1 MARMLR
7 QTGGVKILV
16 IGGNRFMGRSLVWRL
31 LFAGHQVTLVNRGRL
46 ADPFGAR
53 VTRLVADRSSDAF
66 DQALSEGSTAAS
78 FDRVIDFAAFTGA
91 EIERAARV
99 LGGRVGHYVMISTGQ
114 VYLVR
119 EGCPTPAREGDYDGP
134 VMAAPPTP
142 ADHEDWEYGVGK
154 RAAEDA
160 LVTASAALPSTRLRI
175 PMVNGEGDP
184 KRRLEAYLWRL
195 LDGGPLLVPVAS
207 AVARHVYRGA
217 VVEAVTKLVEGQPAA
232 GQVYNLAQAEQ
243 PTVGELLRR
252 LAARVGARADLIE
265 LPAAQL
271 EAAGL
276 SVRAASP
283 LSSRWMSRIDPGKA
297 VAELGF
303 AHPPLD
309 VYLDS
314 ITTSLLAAWPDEPPE
329 GYRQRAGEL
338 ALARTLRGGQA

>member
-1 MARMLR
+1 MR
-7 QTGGVKILV
+7 ILV

-31 LFAGHQVTLVNRGRL
+31 LFAGHRVTLLNRGQS
-46 ADPFGAR
+46 ADPFGDR
-53 VTRLVADRSSDAF
+53 VERLVADRSTDAF
-66 DQALSEGSTAAS
+66 DLVVGEALGARGG
-78 FDRVIDFAAFTGA
+78 FDRVVDFAAFTGEEVA
-91 EIERAARV
+91 RVVRV
-99 LGGRVGHYVMISTGQ
+99 LGGRAGHYVMISTGQ

-119 EGCPTPAREGDYDGP
+119 EGCPVPAREGDYEGA

-142 ADHEDWEYGVGK
+142 ADHEDWAYGIGK
-154 RAAEDA
+154 RDAEDV
-160 LVTASAALPSTRLRI
+160 LVAAGAALPSTRLRI

-195 LDGGPLLVPVAS
+195 LDGGPLLVPAAS
-207 AVARHVYRGA
+207 AIARHIYRGA
-217 VVEAVTKLVEGQPAA
+217 VVAAVAGLVEGEPAP
-232 GQVYNLAQAEQ
+232 GLVYNLAQDEQ

-252 LAARVGARADLIE
+252 LAARVGGRAEIVE
-265 LPAAQL
+265 LPAEQL

-276 SVRAASP
+276 SVRSASP

-303 AHPPLD
+303 VHPPLD

-314 ITTSLLAAWPDEPPE
+314 IATSLLASWPAEPPE

-338 ALARTLRGGQA
+338 ALARTLRG